1 MIPSTAALYY
11 TRFRYS
17 NQANLWR
24 RQSVKKEY
32 GNEQVYFVGGGIA
45 SLAGA
50 AYLVRDCGFPGQ
62 NIHII
67 EEMKILGGSNDGSG
81 SEEHGYVIR
90 GGRMLNDETYEN
102 LWELLN
108 TIPSIDQPGLT
119 LREEITQFDDANPT
133 RSKARLVDSKGEF
146 QDVNS
151 MGFDM
156 ADRLALGKL
165 IITPEAKMGKARIND
180 WFGPHF
186 FTTNFWYMWA
196 TTFAFQPWH
205 SAVELKRYMIRF
217 IHEFPRIQ
225 TLEGVTRTPYNQY
238 DSIILPLHQYLEP
251 FGVDFTLKCTVT
263 DLEFKEGDGITV
275 TKMKVSRQGVEDV
288 IEINEGDRVI
298 ITNGS
303 MTEGSSLGSMTS
315 APRLNGKGSSWK
327 LWENIAAKKP
337 GLGNPSSFD
346 DHVDESKWESFTV
359 TFQDSR
365 FFDLMEDF
373 TRNRAGTG
381 ALVTF
386 KDSSWLMS
394 VVLAFQPHF
403 RNQPEHVKVFWG
415 YGLYPDKVGDYVHKK
430 MCDCTGEEIMQ
441 ELIGHLHFETH
452 KEEIMATANCIPCM
466 MPYITSQFMPRLN
479 SDRPQ
484 VVPEGSTNL
493 AFVGQYCEIPDD
505 VVFTEEY
512 SVRAARIAVYTL
524 FGINR
529 PVEPIKEYQHDVRT
543 LLSSLV
549 TSFR

>member
-1 MIPSTAALYY
+1 M
-11 TRFRYS
+11 
-17 NQANLWR
+17 
-24 RQSVKKEY
+24 KKEY
-32 GNEQVYFVGGGIA
+32 GNSQVYFIGGGIA

-50 AYLVRDCGFPGQ
+50 AYLVRDCDFPGQ

-81 SEEHGYVIR
+81 SGEQGYVIR

-102 LWELLN
+102 LWELLS
-108 TIPSIDQPGLT
+108 TIPSIDHPGQS
-119 LREEITQFDDANPT
+119 LREEITAFDDANPT
-133 RSKARLVDSKGEF
+133 HSNARLINREGEVE
-146 QDVNS
+146 DVLS

-156 ADRLALGKL
+156 ADRMALGKL
-165 IITPEAKMGKARIND
+165 IITPEDKMGIARIND

-186 FTTNFWYMWA
+186 FQTNFWYMWA

-205 SAVELKRYMIRF
+205 SAVEFKRYMIRF
-217 IHEFPRIQ
+217 MHEFPRIQ

-238 DSIILPLHQYLEP
+238 DSIILPLQQYLEP

-263 DLEFKEGDGITV
+263 DLDFKDGDGITV
-275 TKMKVSRQGVEDV
+275 TKMQVLRQGVPDV
-288 IEINEGDRVI
+288 IAIGEEDRVI

-303 MTEGSSLGSMTS
+303 MTEGSSLGSMTA
-315 APRLNGKGSSWK
+315 APHLNGKGSSWK

-337 GLGNPSSFD
+337 GLGNPSPFA
-346 DHVDESKWESFTV
+346 DHVDGSKWESFTV
-359 TFQDSR
+359 TFQDPV
-365 FFDLMEDF
+365 FFDLMEKF

-386 KDSSWLMS
+386 KDSSWFMS

-415 YGLYPDKVGDYVHKK
+415 YGLYPDKTGDFVKK
-430 MCDCTGEEIMQ
+430 RMCDCTGEEIMQ
-441 ELIGHLHFETH
+441 ELIGHLHFEAH
-452 KEEIMATANCIPCM
+452 QEEIMATANCIPCM

-484 VVPEGSTNL
+484 VVPAGSTNL

-524 FGINR
+524 MGVNR
-529 PVEPIKEYQHDVRT
+529 PVEPIKQHQYDVRT
-543 LLSSLV
+543 LFTSLV

>member
-1 MIPSTAALYY
+1 M
-11 TRFRYS
+11 
-17 NQANLWR
+17 
-24 RQSVKKEY
+24 KKEY

-50 AYLVRDCGFPGQ
+50 AYLVRDCGFPGR
-62 NIHII
+62 NIHIL
-67 EEMKILGGSNDGSG
+67 EEMKILGGSNDGAG
-81 SEEHGYVIR
+81 SEEQGYVIR

-102 LWELLN
+102 LWELLG
-108 TIPSIDQPGLT
+108 TIPSVDQPGLT

-133 RSKARLVDSKGEF
+133 RSRARLIDSKGEI
-146 QDVNS
+146 QDVSS

-156 ADRLALGKL
+156 ADRLALSKL
-165 IITPEAKMGKARIND
+165 MITPEAALGKARIND
-180 WFGPHF
+180 WFAPHF
-186 FTTNFWYMWA
+186 FTTNFWFMWA

-205 SAVELKRYMIRF
+205 SAVELKRYMLRF
-217 IHEFPRIQ
+217 MHEFPRIQ

-238 DSIILPLHQYLEP
+238 DSIIVPLQQYLEP
-251 FGVDFTLKCTVT
+251 LGVDFTLKCTVT
-263 DLEFKEGDGITV
+263 DLEFKEGDDITV
-275 TKMKVSRQGVEDV
+275 TAMKVVRDGVEDT
-288 IEINEGDRVI
+288 IRIHEGDRVI

-315 APRLNGKGSSWK
+315 APGLNASKGSSWK

-337 GLGNPSSFD
+337 GLGNPSSFA

-359 TFQDSR
+359 TFQDSK
-365 FFDLMEDF
+365 FFDLMENF

-403 RNQPEHVKVFWG
+403 RNQPEHVRVFWG
-415 YGLYPDKVGDYVHKK
+415 YGLYPDKIGDYVHKR
-430 MCDCTGEEIMQ
+430 MCDCTGEEIME
-441 ELIGHLHFETH
+441 ELLGHLHFTGH

-466 MPYITSQFMPRLN
+466 MPYITAQFMPRLT

-493 AFVGQYCEIPDD
+493 AFIGQFCEIPDD

-524 FGINR
+524 LGVNR
-529 PVEPIKEYQHDVRT
+529 PVERINDYQHDVRT
-543 LLSSLV
+543 LFSSV
-549 TSFR
+549 ITSFR

>member
-1 MIPSTAALYY
+1 M
-11 TRFRYS
+11 
-17 NQANLWR
+17 
-24 RQSVKKEY
+24 KKEY

-67 EEMKILGGSNDGSG
+67 EEMKILGGSNDGAG
-81 SEEHGYVIR
+81 DAEHGYVIR

-119 LREEITQFDDANPT
+119 LREEIIQFDESNPT
-133 RSKARLVDSKGEF
+133 RGQARLINSKGEV
-146 QDVNS
+146 QDVTS

-165 IITPEAKMGKARIND
+165 VITPESAMGTLRIND

-205 SAVELKRYMIRF
+205 SAVEFKRYMLRF
-217 IHEFPRIQ
+217 MHEFPRIQ

-251 FGVDFTLKCTVT
+251 LGVDFNLKCTVT
-263 DLEFKEGDGITV
+263 DLEFKESDGITV
-275 TKMKVSRQGVEDV
+275 TGMKVIRDGVEDTIQV
-288 IEINEGDRVI
+288 HEDDRVI
-298 ITNGS
+298 VTNGS
-303 MTEGSSLGSMTS
+303 MTEGASLGSMTS
-315 APRLNGKGSSWK
+315 APGLNGKGSSWK

-337 GLGNPSSFD
+337 GLGNPSSFN

-359 TFQDSR
+359 TFQDSK
-365 FFDLMEDF
+365 FFDLMEKF

-403 RNQPEHVKVFWG
+403 RNQPEHVRVFWG

-430 MCDCTGEEIMQ
+430 MCDCTGEEIME
-441 ELIGHLHFETH
+441 ELIGHLHFEAH

-493 AFVGQYCEIPDD
+493 AFIGQYCEIPDD
-505 VVFTEEY
+505 IVFTEEY

-524 FGINR
+524 FGLNR
-529 PVEPIKEYQHDVRT
+529 PVEPINAYQNDVRT
-543 LLSSLV
+543 LFSSLV